1 MVVISGVELVQ
12 DSLLWAAQR
21 GSVRAAT
28 TDCR

>member
-21 GSVRAAT
+21 GSAPAT